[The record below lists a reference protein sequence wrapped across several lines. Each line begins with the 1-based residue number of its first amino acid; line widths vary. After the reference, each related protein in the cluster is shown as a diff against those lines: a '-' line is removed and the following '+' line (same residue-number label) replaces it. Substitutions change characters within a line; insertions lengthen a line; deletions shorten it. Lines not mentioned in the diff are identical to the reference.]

1 MTVYGNGN
9 REAGAL
15 MAFQLQLSADAVTQL
30 KEGIDLLLL
39 RWSALQIAVHNEWGG
54 HNSARKSELF
64 SSVIFSWFTQSKE
77 PLYIDDL
84 EDMLDENMVSLFK
97 TEIEDGSTEEVAE
110 KLMVM
115 HEECLEGNYKSIEK
129 LREANSRG
137 VVSHV
142 RQVVD
147 KGSVGK
153 DDLSNMIVDAPQKRS
168 SSSTDDMQVDEGM
181 PEQVAEAEEG
191 WVVVSSRRSRGKRH

>member
-1 MTVYGNGN
+1 
-9 REAGAL
+9 
-15 MAFQLQLSADAVTQL
+15 MASQLQLSADAVTQL

-54 HNSARKSELF
+54 RDSARKSEQF

-84 EDMLDENMVSLFK
+84 EDMLDKNMVSLFN

-137 VVSHV
+137 GVVSHV
-142 RQVVD
+142 KQVVD
-147 KGSVGK
+147 EDNEDDDDDRSVGK
-153 DDLSNMIVDAPQKRS
+153 DDSSNMIVDAPQQRS
-168 SSSTDDMQVDEGM
+168 SSSTDDMQVDERM

>member
-1 MTVYGNGN
+1 
-9 REAGAL
+9 
-15 MAFQLQLSADAVTQL
+15 MASQLQLSADAVTQL

-54 HNSARKSELF
+54 RDSARKSEQF
-64 SSVIFSWFTQSKE
+64 SSVIFSWFTQSK
-77 PLYIDDL
+77 
-84 EDMLDENMVSLFK
+84 
-97 TEIEDGSTEEVAE
+97 EIEDGSTEEVAE

-137 VVSHV
+137 GVVSHV
-142 RQVVD
+142 KQVVD
-147 KGSVGK
+147 EDNEDDDDDRSVGK
-153 DDLSNMIVDAPQKRS
+153 DDSSNMIVDAPQQRS
-168 SSSTDDMQVDEGM
+168 SSSTDDMQVDERM